1 MLVIFHGWIM
11 SRTGK
16 TVRWLALLLL
26 SAVLFLS
33 LPSCVVLFDSGD
45 QFSTADLEAKI
56 FKLANDHRLS
66 IGRTALVWNEAM
78 ADEERAHSQ
87 AIANG
92 QVPVG
97 HQGFEDRIAR
107 IKEIIPWS
115 VIAENIASARNAQD
129 ALDAWLRSPDHQV
142 IIEGDFDLTGVGV
155 AKDPDGPLYYFSQMF
170 LKPL

>member
-1 MLVIFHGWIM
+1 M

-16 TVRWLALLLL
+16 TVRWLTL
-26 SAVLFLS
+26 SVLSGALFLS
-33 LPSCVVLFDSGD
+33 LPSCNGLFNFVD
-45 QFSTADLEAKI
+45 QLSSTDVEAKI
-56 FKLANDHRLS
+56 FKLVNDYRLS
-66 IGRTALVWNEAM
+66 IGRTALVWNDAM

-87 AIANG
+87 AIAND

-107 IKEIIPWS
+107 INEIIPWS
-115 VIAENIASARNAQD
+115 VIAENVASASSAED
-129 ALDAWLRSPDHQV
+129 ALDAWLKSPDHQV

-155 AKDPDGPLYYFSQMF
+155 AKDPDGPFYYFSQMF

>member
-1 MLVIFHGWIM
+1 M

-16 TVRWLALLLL
+16 TVRWLALSVL
-26 SAVLFLS
+26 SGLLFLS
-33 LPSCVVLFDSGD
+33 LPSCVNLFNSGERL
-45 QFSTADLEAKI
+45 SNPDLETKI
-56 FKLANDHRLS
+56 FTLVNDHRLS
-66 IGRTALVWNEAM
+66 IGRPALVWNDAM

-107 IKEIIPWS
+107 IRKIIPWS
-115 VIAENIASARNAQD
+115 VIAENVASARSAQE
-129 ALDAWLRSPDHQV
+129 AVDAWLRSPDHQA
-142 IIEGDFDLTGVGV
+142 IIEGDFVLTGVGV
-155 AKDPDGPLYYFSQMF
+155 AKDPDGPFYYFSQMF